1 MLKRLSNGR
10 MWLAIVGTRKPEINY
25 DDWKDY
31 IDAIK
36 PTRIISGG
44 APGLIRMQK
53 GTPRN
58 MTSLAPS
65 ICLNMTS
72 MAGARRSRGT
82 IRLSRIA
89 KC

>member
-44 APGLIRMQK
+44 ATGID
-53 GTPRN
+53 
-58 MTSLAPS
+58 SY
-65 ICLNMTS
+65 
-72 MAGARRSRGT
+72 
-82 IRLSRIA
+82 A
-89 KC
+89 KRYADEHDIPCTEYLPPI